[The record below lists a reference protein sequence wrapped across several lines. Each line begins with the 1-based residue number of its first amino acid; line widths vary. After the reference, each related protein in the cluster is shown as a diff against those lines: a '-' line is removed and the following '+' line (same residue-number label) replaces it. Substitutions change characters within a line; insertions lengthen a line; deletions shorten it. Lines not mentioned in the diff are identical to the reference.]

1 MKVFLIFF
9 FCFII
14 SNYKS
19 QKKNCI
25 DRNFIS
31 SNFYNSSNGL
41 KDSQRNVISMHN
53 KKQWN
58 QQYLNTQFNCKE
70 VLTKFFYSNICCN
83 SNKNQITAYNGKKY
97 SFESTLTTEQFISKL
112 IDLIGNM
119 SLGVKENNNF
129 KNSILH

>member
-70 VLTKFFYSNICCN
+70 VLTKFFYCNICCN

>member
-1 MKVFLIFF
+1 M
-9 FCFII
+9 
-14 SNYKS
+14 
-19 QKKNCI
+19 NCI

>member
-19 QKKNCI
+19 QKMNCI

-41 KDSQRNVISMHN
+41 KNSQRNVISMHN

>member
-58 QQYLNTQFNCKE
+58 QQYLNTKFNCKE
-70 VLTKFFYSNICCN
+70 VLTKFFYCNICCN